1 MAIGRRGWA
10 HQPIHSRKV
19 PSAMDSTLCPTMGLT
34 SEPLKRPS
42 RGPMTH
48 AAERPATPPGQAH
61 RGRLLQCLI
70 ACVWGSCRS
79 LTLS

>member
-1 MAIGRRGWA
+1 MASTISFQARKFKVTAQNQAEVELGFGQQELRA
-10 HQPIHSRKV
+10 HQPIHSKKV

-48 AAERPATPPGQAH
+48 AADRPATPPG
-61 RGRLLQCLI
+61 
-70 ACVWGSCRS
+70 
-79 LTLS
+79 